1 MKKLFMLL
9 KRSVSPVFIT
19 LFVASFILWYI
30 AKLSY
35 TYTADYTARLS
46 IVSDDREQRIEV
58 PCVVEG
64 SGTNLLNYKFKLG
77 KRLRIPLSE
86 LETVSVYDADSVL
99 REVVSKRSLRN
110 AISVRMSD
118 VKIVG
123 LGEIPMLD
131 HIDDEE

>member
-30 AKLSY
+30 AKLNY
-35 TYTADYTARLS
+35 TYTADYVAKLN
-46 IVSDDREQRIEV
+46 IDGHRIEV